1 MKRLP
6 FTAESHLAGAA
17 DGVRAALAGGGIVA
31 LPTETFYGLAV
42 RPDDETAVRR
52 VYALKGRPA
61 DRALLVVAAS
71 TAQLAPWVRI
81 ASQWRARLEAVWP
94 APVTVVLASAGAA
107 AAAGAT
113 TLAVR
118 VPAYPLLRE
127 LLAEV
132 GPLTATSANA
142 SGAPACTRPDD
153 VARALGHG
161 LALLLDGGETPG
173 GAATTLLDLTAEPP
187 RVLRS
192 GAWRPPESWGVKA
205 V

>member
-1 MKRLP
+1 MNRLP
-6 FTAESHLAGAA
+6 FTAESHLTGAA
-17 DGVRAALAGGGIVA
+17 DGARAALAGGGIVA

-52 VYALKGRPA
+52 VFALKGRPA
-61 DRALLVVAAS
+61 EQALLVVAAS
-71 TAQLAPWVRI
+71 VAQLEPWVRI
-81 ASQWRARLEAVWP
+81 PSRWRERLEAVWP
-94 APVTVVLASAGAA
+94 APVTVVLARAGAA
-107 AAAGAT
+107 AAGAA

-118 VPAYPLLRE
+118 VPAHPLLRK

-142 SGAPACTRPDD
+142 SGAPPCARSDD
-153 VARALGHG
+153 VVRSLGHG
-161 LALLLDGGETPG
+161 LALLLDGGDTPG
-173 GAATTLLDLTAEPP
+173 GAATTLLDLTADPP
-187 RVLRS
+187 LVLRA

>member
-1 MKRLP
+1 MAA
-6 FTAESHLAGAA
+6 TGAA
-17 DGVRAALAGGGIVA
+17 
-31 LPTETFYGLAV
+31 
-42 RPDDETAVRR
+42 
-52 VYALKGRPA
+52 
-61 DRALLVVAAS
+61 
-71 TAQLAPWVRI
+71 
-81 ASQWRARLEAVWP
+81 
-94 APVTVVLASAGAA
+94 
-107 AAAGAT
+107 

-118 VPAYPLLRE
+118 VPAHPLLRA

-142 SGAPACTRPDD
+142 SGAPPCARPDD

-173 GAATTLLDLTAEPP
+173 GGADDAARPHRGPARESF
-187 RVLRS
+187 VA

>member
-1 MKRLP
+1 MNRLP
-6 FTAESHLAGAA
+6 FAAESHLAGAA

-42 RPDDETAVRR
+42 RPDDEMAVSR
-52 VYALKGRPA
+52 VFALKGRSA

-71 TAQLAPWVRI
+71 LAQLEPWVRI
-81 ASQWRARLEAVWP
+81 ASRWRARLEAAWP
-94 APVTVVLASAGAA
+94 APVTVVLPSARAS
-107 AAAGAT
+107 AAAGAA

-118 VPAYPLLRE
+118 VPAHRLLRE
-127 LLAEV
+127 LLAVV

-142 SGAPACTRPDD
+142 SGAPPCTRPDD
-153 VARALGHG
+153 VARTLGHG

-173 GAATTLLDLTAEPP
+173 RAASTLLDLTAEPP
-187 RVLRS
+187 RVLRA
-192 GAWRPPESWGVKA
+192 GPWRPPASWGVKA

>member
-1 MKRLP
+1 MNRLP
-6 FTAESHLAGAA
+6 FTVESHLAGAA
-17 DGVRAALAGGGIVA
+17 DGVRAVLAGGGIVA

-52 VYALKGRPA
+52 VFALKGRPA

-71 TAQLAPWVRI
+71 VAQLASWVRI
-81 ASQWRARLEAVWP
+81 ASRWRARLEAVWP
-94 APVTVVLASAGAA
+94 APVTVVLPSARAS
-107 AAAGAT
+107 AAAGAA

-118 VPAYPLLRE
+118 VPAHRLLRE
-127 LLAEV
+127 LLAEL

-142 SGAPACTRPDD
+142 SGAPPCTRPDD
-153 VARALGHG
+153 VARTLGHG

-173 GAATTLLDLTAEPP
+173 GAASTLLDLTADPP
-187 RVLRS
+187 VVLRA

-205 V
+205 A